1 MSEDKL
7 HIRITL
13 ELKNDALTMNLI
25 KLMVTREDNTD
36 NAKSRAKTSLV
47 LIYWVVN
54 FVRCWFKVFKI
65 SIIVSGL

>member
-25 KLMVTREDNTD
+25 KPMVRREDNTD

-54 FVRCWFKVFKI
+54 FVRC
-65 SIIVSGL
+65 